1 MRVAANL
8 TMMFHEMDMLQKY
21 GRAAV
26 LGFQL
31 VEVSLPYGWP
41 AEELLHQAER
51 YHLRHILI
59 NAPAGNWSEGFRG
72 LAALPEQTSK
82 YIESLDIAIQYA
94 KTLNVQKVHVMAGIA
109 EETNENF
116 DVYVKNIRLA
126 CQQFRKE
133 SIICL
138 IEPICQAA
146 IPGYFMNSYSK
157 GANQFYIFNYLSFT
171 NLHAI
176 IISFIHIAAVKVL
189 KEINEPNLQIILD
202 IFHVQQ
208 ICGQLT
214 TTIETLAPFVGH
226 VQVAQV
232 PGRREPDTDGEIN
245 YSYVFDILKKFGDW
259 DVGCEY
265 MSSGSDHQYFQ
276 WVHRYG
282 LTF

>member
-21 GRAAV
+21 GRVAA

-31 VEVSLPYGWP
+31 IEISLPYGWS
-41 AEELLHQAER
+41 AEELLHEAER
-51 YHLRHILI
+51 YHLKHILI

-82 YIESLDIAIQYA
+82 YMESLDIAIQYA
-94 KTLNVQKVHVMAGIA
+94 KKLNVQKVHVMAGVA

-116 DVYVKNIRLA
+116 EVYVKNIRLA
-126 CQQFRKE
+126 CQQFKKE

-157 GANQFYIFNYLSFT
+157 
-171 NLHAI
+171 AI
-176 IISFIHIAAVKVL
+176 KVL
-189 KEINEPNLQIILD
+189 KEINEPNLQIMLD

-214 TTIETLAPFVGH
+214 TTIETLAPFVEIESVSTIFCLHEIINHQISGH

-232 PGRREPDTDGEIN
+232 PDRREPDTDGEIN
-245 YSYVFDILKKFGDW
+245 YSYVFNILKKFGDW

-265 MSSGSDHQYFQ
+265 MNSGCDNQYFQ

>member
-21 GRAAV
+21 GRVAA

-31 VEVSLPYGWP
+31 IEISLPYGWS
-41 AEELLHQAER
+41 AEELLHEAER
-51 YHLRHILI
+51 YHLKHILI

-82 YIESLDIAIQYA
+82 YMESLDIAIQYA
-94 KTLNVQKVHVMAGIA
+94 KKLNVQKVHVMAGVA

-116 DVYVKNIRLA
+116 EVYVKNIRLA
-126 CQQFRKE
+126 CQQFKKE

-146 IPGYFMNSYSK
+146 IPGYFMNSYK
-157 GANQFYIFNYLSFT
+157 GSEGNQRTKLADHVGEYCAFLKQDFMPIFHFFFSHRFCT
-171 NLHAI
+171 SI
-176 IISFIHIAAVKVL
+176 
-189 KEINEPNLQIILD
+189 ED

-232 PGRREPDTDGEIN
+232 PDRREPDTDGEIN
-245 YSYVFDILKKFGDW
+245 YSYVFNILKKFGDW

-265 MSSGSDHQYFQ
+265 MNSGCDNQYFQ

>member
-157 GANQFYIFNYLSFT
+157 
-171 NLHAI
+171 
-176 IISFIHIAAVKVL
+176 AVKVL
-189 KEINEPNLQIILD
+189 KEINEPNLQIMLD